1 MTLGWG
7 ILGTGGHA
15 DTAIAPAIAAQGG
28 TARLVG
34 VVSRDPARADEF
46 ARRHGAPHAYTKYE
60 DLLADPGVD
69 VVVITSPNGLHAEQA
84 VAAAR
89 AGKHVL
95 CDKPLATSSDDAARV
110 VEECRQAGVRL
121 GIDFQVRHLESSA
134 DTKRLIASG
143 AIGEVLLGQAEHGP
157 GRRHLVNWRTDPNL
171 AGLGATN
178 NLAVHAY
185 DLLRYLLG
193 SEVMEVMAMFD
204 TGQSGDLEEMVT
216 ALLRFD
222 GGAMAYVNGNQT
234 VPHKQNDFVVYGTR
248 GRIVGR
254 NLTRHMQDG
263 ELRVITDQD
272 EPEEVRRYAT
282 HDAFVRVV
290 ADMDEAVMSGR
301 EPLASGLD
309 GLRSVE
315 LTEAIAES
323 ARQGRLVRPRYRDM
337 VG

>member
-7 ILGTGGHA
+7 IVGTGRHA
-15 DTAIAPAIAAQGG
+15 DTAMAPAIAAHGDA
-28 TARLVG
+28 ARLVG
-34 VVSRDPARADEF
+34 VVSRDPARAEDF
-46 ARRHGAPHAYTKYE
+46 AGRHGAPNAYTKYG
-60 DLLADPGVD
+60 DLLANPDVD
-69 VVVITSPNGLHAEQA
+69 VVLITSPNALHAEQA

-95 CDKPLATSSDDAARV
+95 CDKPLATSSDDAAKV
-110 VEECRQAGVRL
+110 VEECRRAGVRL

-134 DTKRLIASG
+134 ETKRLIASG
-143 AIGEVLLGQAEHGP
+143 AIGEVLLAQAEHGP
-157 GRRHLVNWRTDPNL
+157 GRHHLANWRTDANL

-178 NLAVHAY
+178 NLAVHTY

-193 SEVMEVMAMFD
+193 AEVAEVMAMFD

-216 ALLRFD
+216 TLLRFD

-234 VPHKQNDFVVYGTR
+234 VPYKQNDFVVYGTR

-263 ELRVITDQD
+263 ELRVITDRD
-272 EPEEVRRYAT
+272 EREEVRGYAT

-290 ADMDEAVMSGR
+290 ADMDEAVASGR
-301 EPLASGLD
+301 DPLASALD

-323 ARQGRLVRPRYRDM
+323 ARQGRLVRPHYRD
-337 VG
+337 VGG